1 MFNQETLD
9 VVTHSAF
16 FDVEA
21 ARAQRLSL
29 DQPPQMPIGDAVR
42 VATRETGSGTS
53 WLSGF
58 WRCLNGPG
66 KLSAAEYFY
75 YKLYENQYD
84 DEARVRFVGKT
95 AQARM
100 HKACCDTR
108 WFAVA
113 TDKLLFLS
121 MMRGAGIP
129 VPETLAV
136 FDATGRRTHAHMIS
150 SVDGMMAFLNN
161 PRSYPLFAKPID
173 GMYSIGA
180 FAMTD
185 GGHGMAHVPGA
196 GNVSVREIADYMQKL
211 GSDGYLLQ
219 RTLLPAT
226 VLADAFGG
234 ALATVRFLVLN
245 GKAGPKIESAVIK
258 IPKKGS
264 IADNYWRDGNMLGAL
279 DADSGQITRVVA
291 GSGATLSEVSH
302 HPDTEA
308 ALIGLQLP
316 DWHAARAM
324 CERAAGTLPGLGTQ
338 SWDIALTPKGPVVME
353 VNWGGDSNL
362 HQLAHGR
369 GALTATFAAH
379 LRRHGYEGKLPL
391 TNEADGT

>member
-1 MFNQETLD
+1 MYNQGSLD
-9 VVTHSAF
+9 VATHGAF

-21 ARAQRLSL
+21 ARAQRHSL
-29 DQPPQMPIGDAVR
+29 DQPPQMAISDAVR
-42 VATRETGSGTS
+42 AATRETGSGTA

-75 YKLYENQYD
+75 YKLYGSDYD
-84 DEARVRFVGKT
+84 DDARLRFVGKT

-100 HKACCDTR
+100 HMACCDSR

-136 FDATGRRTHAHMIS
+136 FDATGRRAHPHLIS
-150 SVDGMMAFLNN
+150 SVDGMTAFLN
-161 PRSYPLFAKPID
+161 RAESYPLFAKPID

-180 FAMTD
+180 IAMTD
-185 GGHGMAHVPGA
+185 GAHGITHVLGA
-196 GNVSVREIADYMQKL
+196 GNVEVREIVDYMQKL
-211 GSDGYLLQ
+211 GVDGYLLQ
-219 RTLLPAT
+219 RTVQPASG
-226 VLADAFGG
+226 LADAFGS

-245 GKAGPKIESAVIK
+245 GKTGPKIESAVIK
-258 IPKKGS
+258 IPKSGN
-264 IADNYWRDGNMLGAL
+264 IADNYWRAGNMLGAL
-279 DADSGQITRVVA
+279 DADSGQITRVVT
-291 GSGATLSEVSH
+291 GTGAALSEVTH

-308 ALIGLQLP
+308 ALISLQLP
-316 DWHAARAM
+316 DWKAARNV
-324 CERAAGTLPGLGTQ
+324 CVRAAGTLPGLGTQ

-353 VNWGGDSNL
+353 VNWGGDLNL

-369 GALTATFAAH
+369 GALTPTFATH
-379 LRRHGYEGKLPL
+379 LRRHGYEGKLP
-391 TNEADGT
+391 AVIDPGVG

>member
-1 MFNQETLD
+1 MFDQETLD
-9 VVTHSAF
+9 VGTPGAF

-21 ARAQRLSL
+21 ARTQRLSL

-75 YKLYENQYD
+75 YKLYDNEYD

-100 HKACCDTR
+100 HKACCDMR

-136 FDATGRRTHAHMIS
+136 FDTTGRRTHVHMIS
-150 SVDGMMAFLNN
+150 SIDGMIAFLNN
-161 PRSYPLFAKPID
+161 PMSYPLFAKPID

-180 FAMTD
+180 IAMTD
-185 GGHGMAHVPGA
+185 GGAAWRTCRGPGTSWCA
-196 GNVSVREIADYMQKL
+196 RS
-211 GSDGYLLQ
+211 
-219 RTLLPAT
+219 RTTCKNSAETAICCSARCGHRRCWPM
-226 VLADAFGG
+226 
-234 ALATVRFLVLN
+234 R
-245 GKAGPKIESAVIK
+245 SAV
-258 IPKKGS
+258 P
-264 IADNYWRDGNMLGAL
+264 WRR
-279 DADSGQITRVVA
+279 SV
-291 GSGATLSEVSH
+291 
-302 HPDTEA
+302 
-308 ALIGLQLP
+308 
-316 DWHAARAM
+316 
-324 CERAAGTLPGLGTQ
+324 
-338 SWDIALTPKGPVVME
+338 
-353 VNWGGDSNL
+353 
-362 HQLAHGR
+362 
-369 GALTATFAAH
+369 F
-379 LRRHGYEGKLPL
+379 
-391 TNEADGT
+391 